1 MMGGWVWGI
10 FVASAVLEVGGDAL
24 IRAGL
29 RGERVALVVAGFLI
43 LGSYGVLLNTMT
55 WDFTRLLGTYVA
67 VFALTSALF
76 GCFVFRE
83 VPSPTTWFGL
93 VLVLA
98 GAAVM
103 QLGK

>member
-1 MMGGWVWGI
+1 MGGWTWAI
-10 FVASAVLEVGGDAL
+10 FVTSAVLEVGGDAL

-29 RGERVALVVAGFLI
+29 RGARVALVVAGFLV

-55 WDFTRLLGTYVA
+55 WDFTRLLGTYIA

-76 GCFVFRE
+76 GCFLFHE
-83 VPSPTTWFGL
+83 IPSPTTWFGL
-93 VLVLA
+93 LLVLA

-103 QLGK
+103 QLAG

>member
-1 MMGGWVWGI
+1 MAGWVWGV

-29 RGERVALVVAGFLI
+29 RGERIALVIAGFLI
-43 LGSYGVLLNTMT
+43 LGSYGLLLNTMT
-55 WDFTRLLGTYVA
+55 WDFTRLLGTYIA
-67 VFALTSALF
+67 VFALTSALLGGVLF
-76 GCFVFRE
+76 HE
-83 VPSPTTWFGL
+83 TPSPTTWFGL
-93 VLVLA
+93 LLVLA

>member
-1 MMGGWVWGI
+1 MGGWVWAI
-10 FVASAVLEVGGDAL
+10 FAASAVLEVGGDAL

-29 RGERVALVVAGFLI
+29 RGGRLALVVAGFLV

-83 VPSPTTWFGL
+83 FPSPTTWFGL

>member
-1 MMGGWVWGI
+1 MGAWVWGV

-29 RGERVALVVAGFLI
+29 RAERVALVIAGFLI

-67 VFALTSALF
+67 VFALASALF
-76 GCFVFRE
+76 GCFVFHE
-83 VPSPTTWFGL
+83 VPAETTWLGL
-93 VLVLA
+93 ALVLA

>member
-1 MMGGWVWGI
+1 MGAWVWGI

-29 RGERVALVVAGFLI
+29 RAERVALVIAGFLI

-67 VFALTSALF
+67 VFALASALF
-76 GCFVFRE
+76 GCLAFHE
-83 VPSPTTWFGL
+83 IPPATTWLGL
-93 VLVLA
+93 ALVLA

>member
-1 MMGGWVWGI
+1 MGGWVSGI
-10 FVASAVLEVGGDAL
+10 FVASAFLEVGGDAL

-29 RGERVALVVAGFLI
+29 RAERVALVVAGFLV
-43 LGSYGVLLNTMT
+43 LGSYGLLINTMT
-55 WDFTRLLGTYVA
+55 WGFTRLLGTYIA

-76 GCFVFRE
+76 GRFLFHE
-83 VPSPTTWFGL
+83 HPSQTTWFGL